1 MGRINELKLY
11 DKCEKTLLSNQFVIE
26 YLKNICVIFR
36 TFCYRIRLETNNGF
50 RRRTERRGLS

>member
-26 YLKNICVIFR
+26 YLKNICVIFKH
-36 TFCYRIRLETNNGF
+36 FA
-50 RRRTERRGLS
+50 TEFG